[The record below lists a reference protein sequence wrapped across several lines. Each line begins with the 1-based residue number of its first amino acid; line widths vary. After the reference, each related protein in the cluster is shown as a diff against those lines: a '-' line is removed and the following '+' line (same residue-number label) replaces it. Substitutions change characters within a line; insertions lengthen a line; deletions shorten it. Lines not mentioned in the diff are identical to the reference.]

1 MMRDTQA
8 ARPRRRTLVA
18 AVTALA
24 LVLQGCSGSGVG
36 GMFNSL
42 AGYDDPSDPCNYARQ
57 PLLESGRTFS
67 QSIITGAAIGA
78 LGGAAAGATFS
89 RNSAQGAGFGALAG
103 GVLGAMSGYLA
114 AKQEQARTQGE
125 LIASIDRDAASDNR
139 SLVSARNAIGTL
151 TRCRRKQVA
160 DTDRAYRSHAITAA
174 QAKQELEK
182 VHGQMRADDQL
193 IGEVLGK
200 VGERTQTYVS
210 AKEQAGSGSGR
221 GRRVAARGS
230 QGSTGALQ
238 QTERQ
243 AQQQQTEHRDVD
255 TGLQKRINDLSA
267 TVG

>member
-1 MMRDTQA
+1 MIRDTQS
-8 ARPRRRTLVA
+8 ARRRRTLVA

-24 LVLQGCSGSGVG
+24 LVLQGCSGSGIG

-78 LGGAAAGATFS
+78 LGGAAAGASLS

-114 AKQEQARTQGE
+114 AKQEQARTQSE

-139 SLVSARNAIGTL
+139 TLVSARNAIGTL

-160 DTDRAYRSHAITAA
+160 DTDRAYRSHAITAP
-174 QAKQELEK
+174 QARQELEK

-193 IGEVLGK
+193 IAEVLGK

-210 AKEQAGSGSGR
+210 AKEQAGSGR